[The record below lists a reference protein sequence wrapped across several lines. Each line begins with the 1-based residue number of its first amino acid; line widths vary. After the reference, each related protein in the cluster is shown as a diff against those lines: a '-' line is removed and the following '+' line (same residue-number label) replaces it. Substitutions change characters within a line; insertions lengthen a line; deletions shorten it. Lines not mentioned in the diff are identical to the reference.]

1 MFKKYFPE
9 LQHYIREYQKLL
21 GIKFP
26 VYIVSTFIP
35 AALDSIGITMIVPL
49 LNLVI
54 SNNSTPTDDTNGQN
68 FAYKLLGFFHLDIT
82 LVNILLFISGLFVF
96 KFIVTAANNT
106 FRSYLYA
113 IILKKTRMKLFNQI
127 TNMEYLKFQQL
138 STGSYSNLA
147 GVQLNQ
153 YLVGFIYLA
162 AFFTVL
168 IAALSYLCFSF
179 FIDLKFSAIAGGCG
193 LVIALLLRGIN
204 SKVKELSH
212 KTTANETK
220 TTSLFIETIQA
231 FKYLKATSMH
241 SKFMG
246 KLEHEI
252 EQVKKQSFQSETYR
266 GIFLAGQEPITIL
279 LMCFLIF
286 LQVAVLNHSLSGMLV
301 SVYLFHRALSNIMVT
316 QKDWQYL
323 LNTNGGFT
331 AVAQQLEL
339 SKQYEEKSGTKV
351 LDGRIE
357 EIKFSNVSFS
367 YGEAAA
373 IKNLSLS
380 ISKNKTIA
388 FVGQSGAGKTT
399 IVDLIT
405 LLNKPQKGEISINGI
420 QSTEIDLSSY
430 RKKIGFVTQDVN
442 LFDDTIANNI
452 SLWNNT
458 NRDDINEA
466 VRQAYA
472 TEFINQLPEQLD
484 TPIGD
489 RGIRLSGGQKQR
501 LSLAREL
508 YKKPSLLI
516 LDEATSALDSE
527 SESFIKET
535 LDALK
540 GKLTIVMIA
549 HRLSTVKE
557 ADLIVVMKDG
567 QVQNQGTFQELSE
580 KDDYF
585 RKIVHLQKV

>member
-1 MFKKYFPE
+1 MLKKYFPE
-9 LQHYIREYQKLL
+9 LQNYIHEYKKLL

-26 VYIVSTFIP
+26 IYIISTFIP

-68 FAYKLLGFFHLDIT
+68 FAYKLLHFFHLDIT

-113 IILKKTRMKLFNQI
+113 IILKKTRMKLFTQI

-138 STGSYSNLA
+138 STGTYSNLA

-168 IAALSYLCFSF
+168 IAALSYLCFSL
-179 FIDLKFSAIAGGCG
+179 FIDLKFSLIAGSCG
-193 LVIALLLRGIN
+193 FVIALLLRGLN

-241 SKFMG
+241 RKFMG

-252 EQVKKQSFQSETYR
+252 EQVRKQSFQSETYR
-266 GIFLAGQEPITIL
+266 GIFLAGQEPITIV

-323 LNTNGGFT
+323 LNINGGFT

-339 SKQYEEKSGTKV
+339 SKQHEEKSGNKV
-351 LDGRIE
+351 LEGGIE

-373 IKNLSLS
+373 INQLSLT
-380 ISKNKTIA
+380 IPKNTTVA

-405 LLNKPQKGEISINGI
+405 LLNKPQEGEIFINGI
-420 QSTEIDLSSY
+420 TSSEIELSSY
-430 RKKIGFVTQDVN
+430 REKIGFVTQDVN

-452 SLWNNT
+452 SLWDDNN
-458 NRDDINEA
+458 ISGVQEA

-472 TEFINQLPEQLD
+472 AEFINQLPEQLE

-489 RGIRLSGGQKQR
+489 RGVRLSGGQKQR

-535 LDALK
+535 LDSLK

-567 QVQNQGTFQELSE
+567 QIQNQGTFQELSE

>member
-9 LQHYIREYQKLL
+9 LHHYIYEYKKLL

-26 VYIVSTFIP
+26 IYIISTFIP
-35 AALDSIGITMIVPL
+35 AVLDSVGITMIVPL

-54 SNNSTPTDDTNGQN
+54 SKNNAPTDNTNGQN
-68 FAYKLLGFFHLDIT
+68 FAYQLLDFFHLDIT

-113 IILKKTRMKLFNQI
+113 IILKKTRMKLFHQI

-138 STGSYSNLA
+138 STGTYSNLA

-168 IAALSYLCFSF
+168 IAALSYLFFSF
-179 FIDLKFSAIAGGCG
+179 FIDLEFSIIAGFCG
-193 LVIALLLRGIN
+193 LMIALLLRGIN

-212 KTTANETK
+212 KTTLNETK

-231 FKYLKATSMH
+231 FKYLKATSTH
-241 SKFMG
+241 NKFMN
-246 KLEHEI
+246 KLEVEI
-252 EQVKKQSFQSETYR
+252 EQVRKQSFQSETYR

-323 LNTNGGFT
+323 LNINGGFS
-331 AVAQQLEL
+331 AVAQQLEET
-339 SKQYEEKSGTKV
+339 KKFEEKTGTDI
-351 LDGRIE
+351 LEGNID

-373 IKNLSLS
+373 IKKLNLS
-380 ISKNKTIA
+380 IAKNKTIA

-405 LLNKPQKGEISINGI
+405 LLNKPQEGEISINGI
-420 QSTEIDLSSY
+420 KSTAIDLNSY
-430 RKKIGFVTQDVN
+430 RRKIGFVTQDVN

-458 NRDDINEA
+458 NRDDIDEA

-472 TEFINQLPEQLD
+472 TEFIRQLPEQLD

-567 QVQNQGTFQELSE
+567 EIQNQGTFQELAE
-580 KDDYF
+580 KDEYF